1 MAGRRRALPLRRGH
15 ARRMVLLGGL
25 VVVHVGLIG
34 GWQALPGDGSDP
46 AAAVTPQLVPEADA
60 VDVQAGSVPRPGVV
74 PVIRPDRPEF
84 PHVPQRASGRYDL
97 ASAPRAEVPSSAVS
111 YRVEVERGLP
121 FTAKAFAAAVDRT
134 LQHERSWAARTGR
147 PMVRVDGD
155 ADLRIVLASPDTTD
169 RLCFPLDTQGKVS
182 CRNGEDVV
190 INAMRWAR
198 GAPSYGGDV
207 AAYRTYVVNHEV
219 GHGLGHGHVGC
230 PGRGEPAPVMLQQTL
245 GLQGCRANPWPTAT
259 EVS

>member
-1 MAGRRRALPLRRGH
+1 MGQRRAMPLRRRRT
-15 ARRMVLLGGL
+15 RRMMLLGGL

-34 GWQALPGDGSDP
+34 GWQALPGEEPDF
-46 AAAVTPQLVPEADA
+46 AAVVAPQLLPEADA
-60 VDVQAGSVPRPGVV
+60 ADVQAGSVPSPGVV
-74 PVIRPDRPEF
+74 PVIRPDGPV
-84 PHVPQRASGRYDL
+84 VPQRASGRYDV
-97 ASAPRAEVPSSAVS
+97 APAQSAEVPDDALT

-147 PMVRVDGD
+147 PMVRVGAE

-169 RLCFPLDTQGKVS
+169 RLCAPLDTQGKVS

-190 INAMRWAR
+190 INAVRWAR
-198 GAPSYGGDV
+198 GAASYGDDV

-219 GHGLGHGHVGC
+219 GHALGHGHVGC
-230 PGRGEPAPVMLQQTL
+230 PGRGEPAPVMLQQSL
-245 GLQGCRANPWPTAT
+245 GLQGCRANPWPTAA
-259 EVS
+259 EVD